1 MESNAKIRSPR
12 SPKSVHP
19 LSGHPMAQDLNER
32 EGNHNHD
39 EPREEVSDRG
49 DDEPL
54 PEIDDSGKQLTPED
68 LVEMP
73 AWKRFVF
80 SKWGCAVLL
89 TLLTIVLLLIIRPA
103 FFLKK
108 RDNLLEKPRVNW
120 LVVFITSIV
129 LFAAYAGIPAL
140 VVYCKKKWVGKDK

>member
-1 MESNAKIRSPR
+1 MESNPLASTKIRSSQGSGIR
-12 SPKSVHP
+12 SGPHL
-19 LSGHPMAQDLNER
+19 LSGHPLASD
-32 EGNHNHD
+32 D
-39 EPREEVSDRG
+39 SPEEDHG
-49 DDEPL
+49 DDEPIR
-54 PEIDDSGKQLTPED
+54 EDDGSGKELTPED

-73 AWKRFVF
+73 AWKRFIF

-129 LFAAYAGIPAL
+129 LFAAFAGIPAL
-140 VVYCKKKWVGKDK
+140 VVYCKKKWVGKT